1 MWDSCHFRYLFTS
14 YPFINSLSI
23 NMIPVMDLS
32 IDSILSLQTLQLAAV
47 DGGVL
52 ELHCGLQR
60 LRVGRQAG
68 GRRRRDLPLP
78 AKPPGQ

>member
-1 MWDSCHFRYLFTS
+1 MHEENRRG
-14 YPFINSLSI
+14 
-23 NMIPVMDLS
+23 V
-32 IDSILSLQTLQLAAV
+32 DSILSLQTLQLAAV

-78 AKPPGQ
+78 AKPPGHNSHNYLNFHH